1 MPHIKFPSH
10 YLYWTQVKDHENIKS
25 NLVPIIHNLITENNY
40 DNPFKKDC
48 TMTTNFSE
56 KTDFLDNEMKEK
68 IIWKCLVEMIS
79 ETNCFPEKNPTEIV
93 ISEYW
98 FNVYEKGDFQE
109 MHNHRCLP
117 MLKNGK
123 RYDQTFSMVYILNSE
138 EEDNSI
144 IFKLTGTTIPYV
156 PMLQECEF
164 DTGSVKE
171 IKEGTLLIFSN
182 QLEHCVRPIKKSGR
196 ITIAFNVACCFE

>member
-1 MPHIKFPSH
+1 MPHIKFPCH
-10 YLYWTQVKDHENIKS
+10 CVYWTQVKDHENIKS

-171 IKEGTLLIFSN
+171 IKEGTVLIFSN
-182 QLEHCVRPIKKSGR
+182 QLNHFVRPIKKSGR